1 MSPGRR
7 LARLRGVSLVEALVA
22 LAVMA
27 IGLLGVVRLQAT
39 LRANADVSRQRSEAV
54 RIAQQRLDESR
65 GYSSLDGSTGRTYES
80 LVTAPGELIPT
91 TVANT
96 EFTLHQTVTDMPAE
110 VGRAKMIELGVAW
123 RDRRAESDNQWVD
136 FATLVTG
143 TPPALAGSLFLP
155 ADGTGLALP
164 QGRNPAIPAQATD
177 LGNGTSSFSPP
188 GGEGVSWIFNNLTGV
203 ITSLCTPTG
212 TCVATNAFLLSG
224 YVRFATGTR
233 PTPALA
239 EVPPPLSEADRASIA
254 DLPTAFVTVQRS
266 GSPTPAVVNCLHQ
279 VYAGYVAYHCAVP
292 LLTNA
297 TTWSGRSSLHPANL
311 ATLPVGD
318 LPDTR
323 ASATAVRVCRY
334 TTALRPT
341 RNADHPLD
349 YSNVTGALTN
359 QNFLVIS
366 AGNGS
371 ERYDCPDDDPDTAPL
386 TRTLEHQPE
395 PVPTTTS

>member
-1 MSPGRR
+1 VSAGRR
-7 LARLRGVSLVEALVA
+7 IVRMRGVSLVEALVA

-27 IGLLGVVRLQAT
+27 IGLLGVVGLQAT

-65 GYSSLDGSTGRTYES
+65 GYSSLDGSDGRTYES
-80 LVTAPGELIPT
+80 LATAPGELIPT

-96 EFTLHQTVTDMPAE
+96 EFTLHQTVTDIDPE
-110 VGRAKMIELGVAW
+110 VGRAKVIELRVAW

-155 ADGTGLALP
+155 AGDTGLALP

-177 LGNGTSSFSPP
+177 NGDGTSRFTP
-188 GGEGVSWIFNNLTGV
+188 GGGDGVAWVFNNVTGV
-203 ITSLCTPTG
+203 ITSICTPSAP
-212 TCVATNAFLLSG
+212 CVATNAFLLSG
-224 YVRFATGTR
+224 YVRFATGHR
-233 PTPALA
+233 PGPADA
-239 EVPPPLSEADRASIA
+239 EFPPPLRVPEDTDAIRT
-254 DLPTAFVTVQRS
+254 PFVTVQRS

-279 VYAGYVAYHCAVP
+279 VFAGYVAYYCAVP
-292 LLTNA
+292 PPAPA
-297 TTWSGRSSLHPANL
+297 TTWSGRSSLHLANL
-311 ATLPVGD
+311 ATRPVGD

-323 ASATAVRVCRY
+323 ASADAVRVCRY

-341 RNADHPLD
+341 RNVDHPLD
-349 YSNVTGALTN
+349 YSTVTGALTN

-371 ERYDCPDDDPDTAPL
+371 ERYDCPDDDPETAPR
-386 TRTLEHQPE
+386 TKTLEHQPE